1 MVFSSSEFQ
10 IVAVVEIVV
19 KLQLLTKQSNDIFN
33 MAALLTV
40 ILIII
45 LAEMLS

>member
-1 MVFSSSEFQ
+1 MVFSSSQFQ

-19 KLQLLTKQSNDIFN
+19 KLQLLTQQSNDIFN
-33 MAALLTV
+33 MVALLTV
-40 ILIII
+40 TLLII